1 MRLYRYMSFQYLKDT
16 VLGAGFVA
24 QHPSCF
30 DDVFEGVVGVS
41 MNGVRLPV
49 ELSSSAFDQWYSI
62 LCFNKPAET
71 SSDSE
76 MLMWSLYAEKHEG
89 IRVVIDLPWSH
100 FSVGQFYFSDHVQ
113 YDEKKNELAVLSGS
127 MSKMLL
133 SGDGFAEPSNIDF
146 LKTLYFTK
154 SPCWSWE
161 AEYRMVVLN
170 EEVKGWMGNVKG
182 DRYAVEFLKQFV
194 VGVDFGIRLWQNRS
208 DEVLK
213 LVEEIRDVRPLIEFR
228 RPILDRD
235 VKSFSFVP
243 IA

>member
-16 VLGAGFVA
+16 LLGAGFVA

-41 MNGVRLPV
+41 MDEVRLPV

-76 MLMWSLYAEKHEG
+76 MLMWSLYAEKHKG
-89 IRVVIDLPWSH
+89 VRVVIDLPWSH
-100 FSVGQFYFSDHVQ
+100 FSVGQFYLSDHVQ
-113 YDEKKNELAVLSGS
+113 YDEKKNELAVSSDISRMFLSGAN
-127 MSKMLL
+127 
-133 SGDGFAEPSNIDF
+133 FADPSNIGF

-170 EEVKGWMGNVKG
+170 QEVKGRIGKVN

-194 VGVDFGIRLWQNRS
+194 VGADFGVRLWQNKS

-213 LVEEIRDVRPLIEFR
+213 LVEEIRGVRPLMEFR